1 MNLKLLKKGSTLAL
15 LAFVWVGFMTLSS
28 VSSSNQAA
36 LHQGDS
42 VKADR
47 AKHMARLREAIAGK
61 EKMPADS
68 VFKDIQIF
76 KGVPADRLLAIMEM
90 GYSQSLG
97 VSCGHCHNTS
107 DFASSEK
114 PQKQIARE
122 MHAMSA
128 YIRDQLSQIRNL
140 KSDNPMVNC
149 TTCHRGQVKPALN
162 LSRD

>member
-1 MNLKLLKKGSTLAL
+1 MRNALTL
-15 LAFVWVGFMTLSS
+15 LAFVWVALITLSS
-28 VSSSNQAA
+28 VSSSNQALQQA
-36 LHQGDS
+36 DS

-47 AKHMARLREAIAGK
+47 AKHLARLRESIAGK
-61 EKMPADS
+61 EKLPADS

-76 KGVPADRLLAIMEM
+76 NGVPAGRLLAIMEI

-97 VSCGHCHNTS
+97 VSCGHCHNTN

-128 YIRDQLSQIRNL
+128 NIREQLSQIKNL
-140 KSDNPMVNC
+140 KSENPMVNC